1 MTKFLASGGFSDV
14 YLAQRGDV
22 GGFAAVKVGKQY
34 ITLKD
39 EKATRGARSQAIL
52 LLGCYLYCTARIAP
66 CMAEVDIRY
75 LALYT

>member
-39 EKATRGARSQAIL
+39 EKATR
-52 LLGCYLYCTARIAP
+52 
-66 CMAEVDIRY
+66 V
-75 LALYT
+75 ALTKPQVVVS